1 MSTSVTDKLFSTDVG
16 LSYFR
21 QVRDGKTK
29 LPRWIANY
37 WMGDSTKE
45 DQRLAILHDE
55 IQKIEGHAQYLGS
68 IEDCITTR
76 LIAAEMQ
83 IHNLEKYR
91 RVPFEALPCHR
102 DIVVEIQGEEWV
114 LEKEKEHEKWASS
127 SWTER
132 SAFSDAR
139 QEHQKKKLE
148 IYYQHLRD
156 I

>member
-1 MSTSVTDKLFSTDVG
+1 MDTDLFRTNVG
-16 LSYFR
+16 LTYFR
-21 QVRDGKTK
+21 QVRDGKQRM
-29 LPRWIANY
+29 PRWIANY

-45 DQRLAILHDE
+45 DQRLAILHNE
-55 IQKIEGHAQYLGS
+55 IQIIEGHAQYLGS
-68 IEDCITTR
+68 RKDCITTR

-83 IHNLEKYR
+83 IHNLKKYR

-127 SWTER
+127 PSTER
-132 SAFSDAR
+132 NAFSGAR
-139 QEHQKKKLE
+139 RELQKKKKEAYLRL
-148 IYYQHLRD
+148 LRD